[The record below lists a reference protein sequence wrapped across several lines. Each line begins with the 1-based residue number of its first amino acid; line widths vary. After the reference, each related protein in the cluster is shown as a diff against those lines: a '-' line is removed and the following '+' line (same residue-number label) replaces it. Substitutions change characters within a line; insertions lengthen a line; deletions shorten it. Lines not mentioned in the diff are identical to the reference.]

1 MCVGHVSLAFTVFW
15 PLGSL
20 FMRASQPL
28 PPPPHHGPCP
38 SSNSAGALVLL
49 LPPRVSAGIWKDP
62 HVTAGWRHGSSSR
75 RSHPPTHPCHN
86 GAPEADSSRHFW
98 AQMQCCGPECAL
110 WLHLGTSEM
119 LRGHQ
124 LALRSQILLGRT
136 LTSETGDERE
146 LGVCGPSCPL
156 MLDTVQRR
164 PLAGPPAVSF
174 CEAVALSDARLALCF
189 QTLPASLL
197 LILFP
202 LRITFPPKT

>member
-1 MCVGHVSLAFTVFW
+1 MS
-15 PLGSL
+15 PLDGD
-20 FMRASQPL
+20 MEVP
-28 PPPPHHGPCP
+28 
-38 SSNSAGALVLL
+38 AGG
-49 LPPRVSAGIWKDP
+49 PPRPDD
-62 HVTAGWRHGSSSR
+62 
-75 RSHPPTHPCHN
+75 
-86 GAPEADSSRHFW
+86 GAPEADSSCHFW

-124 LALRSQILLGRT
+124 LTLRSQILLGQT

-146 LGVCGPSCPL
+146 LGVRGPSCPL

-164 PLAGPPAVSF
+164 PLAGPPAVSL
-174 CEAVALSDARLALCF
+174 CEAVALSNARLALCF